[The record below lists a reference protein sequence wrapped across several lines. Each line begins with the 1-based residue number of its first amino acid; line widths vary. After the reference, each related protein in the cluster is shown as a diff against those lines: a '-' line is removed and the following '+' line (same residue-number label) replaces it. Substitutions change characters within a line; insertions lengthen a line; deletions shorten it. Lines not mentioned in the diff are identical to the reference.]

1 MQFLHRRQSLSARL
15 SMTIC
20 TVLVLTNIAVSAG
33 MLACSNRVILSTV
46 QDYSLR
52 MLSLQAGVYEQQA
65 HAQFQTAISL
75 FNNADVQT
83 LRTALTLSLHR
94 QSAAWSRAR
103 EVLSAGDGILSV
115 YIINQACDKITSLGK
130 CASFRTFETFF
141 DQEALAMLEDSERYP
156 SGAPITRTV
165 HYGNGLYNTKEE
177 GRDVPVATLIIRE
190 KTQNKWSALIVNY
203 TLDPTRAYPFLSG
216 DGYHYSLLGGD
227 GALLY
232 STDNEQNE
240 LNAPVYERVLHLS
253 AERESG
259 VTVKYRSG
267 ERVIATWL
275 RAARGRSV
283 FVSIVP
289 YARVSDSVAALLT
302 ASALLTAAACIVG
315 LCLVAVLIR
324 RHLAALQAFFRRLGE
339 FLRFPAQDVSLTRE
353 DLMHYQESL
362 SADYDYLMHLEKYR
376 ARNSRYLSEICVREL
391 LSQSAPRRARAAA
404 EELGVDPSRAAYL
417 AFVRLSCPDD
427 AEAFLRG
434 LFSALPRWHIAET
447 RDDIAGGYTLILQPP
462 CAALPDP
469 TEILETLLGAFPG
482 SDGAASGLAEPAAW
496 PDMAQA
502 LHRMQSARFTFSVHA
517 LLILGQG
524 DFDES
529 EAERIA
535 ERFYLALCEGRCGD
549 ALGEIDAL
557 VGLLQDAPDCR
568 LALHDMLAALQRA
581 DQSIESAQ
589 FIDGVSALGTPA
601 EAFAEL
607 RRYVGGPLMKCSA
620 ARAGNADLATR
631 IERFVAENL
640 RDPNLSSAM
649 IAEAFE
655 LSIAYVNRTFYHAR
669 SIKLAIY
676 IQDQR
681 LNLARELMLSTD
693 ESIDNLLDAV
703 GWDNKKYFYTIFK
716 KSYGVTP
723 NEYRMNRGRIVL

>member
-232 STDNEQNE
+232 STDKAQKS
-240 LNAPVYERVLHLS
+240 LNAP
-253 AERESG
+253 
-259 VTVKYRSG
+259 
-267 ERVIATWL
+267 
-275 RAARGRSV
+275 
-283 FVSIVP
+283 
-289 YARVSDSVAALLT
+289 D
-302 ASALLTAAACIVG
+302 
-315 LCLVAVLIR
+315 
-324 RHLAALQAFFRRLGE
+324 
-339 FLRFPAQDVSLTRE
+339 
-353 DLMHYQESL
+353 
-362 SADYDYLMHLEKYR
+362 
-376 ARNSRYLSEICVREL
+376 
-391 LSQSAPRRARAAA
+391 
-404 EELGVDPSRAAYL
+404 
-417 AFVRLSCPDD
+417 
-427 AEAFLRG
+427 
-434 LFSALPRWHIAET
+434 
-447 RDDIAGGYTLILQPP
+447 
-462 CAALPDP
+462 
-469 TEILETLLGAFPG
+469 
-482 SDGAASGLAEPAAW
+482 
-496 PDMAQA
+496 
-502 LHRMQSARFTFSVHA
+502 
-517 LLILGQG
+517 
-524 DFDES
+524 
-529 EAERIA
+529 
-535 ERFYLALCEGRCGD
+535 
-549 ALGEIDAL
+549 
-557 VGLLQDAPDCR
+557 
-568 LALHDMLAALQRA
+568 
-581 DQSIESAQ
+581 
-589 FIDGVSALGTPA
+589 
-601 EAFAEL
+601 
-607 RRYVGGPLMKCSA
+607 
-620 ARAGNADLATR
+620 
-631 IERFVAENL
+631 
-640 RDPNLSSAM
+640 
-649 IAEAFE
+649 
-655 LSIAYVNRTFYHAR
+655 
-669 SIKLAIY
+669 
-676 IQDQR
+676 
-681 LNLARELMLSTD
+681 
-693 ESIDNLLDAV
+693 
-703 GWDNKKYFYTIFK
+703 
-716 KSYGVTP
+716 
-723 NEYRMNRGRIVL
+723 

>member
-1 MQFLHRRQSLSARL
+1 MQFLHRRQSLGARL

-20 TVLVLTNIAVSAG
+20 AVLVLTNIAVSAG

-75 FNNADVQT
+75 FNNTDVQT
-83 LRTALTLSLHR
+83 LRSAQTLSLHR
-94 QSAAWSRAR
+94 QSAAWSKAR
-103 EVLSAGDGILSV
+103 ELISAGDGILSV

-165 HYGNGLYNTKEE
+165 HYGNGLYNAKEE
-177 GRDVPVATLIIRE
+177 GRDVSVATLIIRE
-190 KTQNKWSALIVNY
+190 KTQNNWSALIVNY
-203 TLDPTRAYPFLSG
+203 TLDPTRDYPFLSG

-232 STDNEQNE
+232 STDNEQTA
-240 LNAPVYERVLHLS
+240 LNAPVYERVLSLS
-253 AERESG
+253 AERDSG
-259 VTVKYRSG
+259 VTVEYRSG

-275 RAARGRSV
+275 RAARGRSA

-289 YARVSDSVAALLT
+289 YARVSDAVAALLA

-391 LSQSAPRRARAAA
+391 LSQGAPRRVRVAAD
-404 EELGVDPSRAAYL
+404 ELGVDPGRRAYL
-417 AFVRLSCPDD
+417 ALIRLSRPDG
-427 AEAFLRG
+427 AEAFLRA
-434 LFSALPRWHIAET
+434 LFSALPCWRIAET
-447 RDDIAGGYTLILQPP
+447 RDDIPGSHMLILQPP
-462 CAALPDP
+462 CTAQSAPA
-469 TEILETLLGAFPG
+469 EILETLLGSFPG
-482 SDGAASGLAEPAAW
+482 SDGALSGLVESAAW
-496 PDMAQA
+496 PDTAQA
-502 LHRMQSARFTFSVHA
+502 LRHMQSARFTFSVHA
-517 LLILGQG
+517 LLMLGQG

-535 ERFYLALCEGRCGD
+535 ECFHQALCEGRCGD

-557 VGLLQDAPDCR
+557 VRLLQDAPDCR
-568 LALHDMLAALQRA
+568 LALHDMLTALQRA

-589 FIDGVSALGTPA
+589 FIDSVSAIDAPA
-601 EAFAEL
+601 EAFAAL
-607 RRYVGGPLMKCSA
+607 RRYVGDPLMKRSS
-620 ARAGNADLATR
+620 ARAGSTDLAAR
-631 IERFVAENL
+631 IERFVAQNL

-655 LSIAYVNRTFYHAR
+655 LSVAYVNRTFYHAR

-681 LNLARELMLSTD
+681 INLARELMLSTD
-693 ESIDNLLDAV
+693 DSIDNLLDAV

-723 NEYRMNRGRIVL
+723 NEYRISRRRVAL

>member
-1 MQFLHRRQSLSARL
+1 MRLLRKRQSLSARL
-15 SMTIC
+15 SITIC
-20 TVLVLTNIAVSAG
+20 IVLVLTNIAVLAG
-33 MLACSNRVILSTV
+33 MLVCSNRVIVSTV
-46 QDYSLR
+46 QDYSLK
-52 MLSLQAGVYEQQA
+52 MLSLQAGAHEQQV
-65 HAQFQTAISL
+65 HTQFQTAISL

-83 LRTALTLSLHR
+83 LRTALTLPLRR
-94 QSAAWSRAR
+94 QAAAWTKAR
-103 EVLSAGDGILSV
+103 ELISAGDGIFSV

-141 DQEALAMLEDSERYP
+141 DQEALAMLDDAARYP
-156 SGAPITRTV
+156 GGTPVMRMV

-177 GRDVPVATLIIRE
+177 GRDVAVSTLIIRE

-203 TLDPTRAYPFLSG
+203 TLDPTRDYPFLSG

-232 STDNEQNE
+232 STDNEQNA
-240 LNAPVYERVLHLS
+240 LNAPVFERVLDLS
-253 AERESG
+253 AGRDSG
-259 VTVKYRSG
+259 VAVEYRSG

-275 RAARGRSV
+275 RAARGGFV

-289 YARVSDSVAALLT
+289 YARVSDAVAALLT

-315 LCLVAVLIR
+315 LCLVVVLIR

-339 FLRFPAQDVSLTRE
+339 FLRFPAQDASLTRE

-362 SADYDYLMHLEKYR
+362 SADYDYLMQLEKYR
-376 ARNSRYLSEICVREL
+376 ARNSCYLSEICVREL
-391 LSQSAPRRARAAA
+391 LSQSASRRVRAAA
-404 EELGVDPSRAAYL
+404 DELGVDPGRAAYL
-417 AFVRLSCPDD
+417 AFVRLSRPDD

-447 RDDIAGGYTLILQPP
+447 RDETPGSYMLLLQPP
-462 CAALPDP
+462 CAALPAP
-469 TEILETLLGAFPG
+469 TEILETLLGSFSG
-482 SDGAASGLAEPAAW
+482 SDGALSGLAESAAW
-496 PDMAQA
+496 PDTAQA
-502 LHRMQSARFTFSVHA
+502 LRRMQSARFTFGAHA
-517 LLILGQG
+517 LLMLGQG

-535 ERFYLALCEGRCGD
+535 GRFYQALCEGRCGD

-557 VGLLQDAPDCR
+557 VRLLQDVPDCR
-568 LALHDMLAALQRA
+568 LALHDMLTALQGA

-589 FIDGVSALGTPA
+589 FIDGVSALDTPA
-601 EAFAEL
+601 EAFSAL
-607 RRYVGGPLMKCSA
+607 RRYVGGPLMKRSA
-620 ARAGNADLATR
+620 ARAGSIDLATR

-640 RDPNLSSAM
+640 RAPNLSSAM

-693 ESIDNLLDAV
+693 ESIDNLLDEV